1 MPWKARVLSYA
12 SQSQHLS
19 RFFFSSLNLTST
31 DLKTFVQRC
40 ILHKKKTRN
49 PINFAAELP
58 FLWEAD
64 TARSWGN
71 QINLNISYF
80 HFYQAIH
87 AQNMFHKKD
96 DKNFFSRLLFLC
108 QVQTIQDVNKGGLLM
123 NFFFSENLMYL
134 IIWVKRFCRAY
145 WDFDPS

>member
-1 MPWKARVLSYA
+1 MPWKSKGTKLRITIS
-12 SQSQHLS
+12 
-19 RFFFSSLNLTST
+19 
-31 DLKTFVQRC
+31 TFVTIFFLLIAKLDLYRFKDIC
-40 ILHKKKTRN
+40 SKAYFTPKKTRN

-87 AQNMFHKKD
+87 PQNMFHKKY
-96 DKNFFSRLLFLC
+96 DKNFFSRLLFSC

-123 NFFFSENLMYL
+123 IFFFQWKLNVSYYL
-134 IIWVKRFCRAY
+134 SKTIL
-145 WDFDPS
+145 